1 MGGRARGLAAASVL
15 AVVLG
20 GCAVDAGTAPSPSPS
35 SVAPAASPSAGADC
49 PPVRPPTP
57 GTSFDQDLH
66 DELMAMLERD
76 QAGRLGTGQDD
87 EGDQART
94 DRLMEIIAVHGWP
107 TFALVGED
115 AEDAAWAIAQHSDL
129 DAAAQR
135 CALEHLRAAV
145 EAEQAS
151 PGNLA
156 YLEDRVH
163 AGAGEPQRYG
173 TQVACADTGPEPAT
187 PLVDPARID
196 QFRASAGLPPFED
209 YLAEMAQICAEVS

>member
-1 MGGRARGLAAASVL
+1 MTAARMRASRGGSSCMARQDTPPVPSPAMGGRARGLAAASVL

-49 PPVRPPTP
+49 PPVRSPTP

-94 DRLMEIIAVHGWP
+94 DRLMEI
-107 TFALVGED
+107 
-115 AEDAAWAIAQHSDL
+115 
-129 DAAAQR
+129 
-135 CALEHLRAAV
+135 
-145 EAEQAS
+145 
-151 PGNLA
+151 
-156 YLEDRVH
+156 
-163 AGAGEPQRYG
+163 
-173 TQVACADTGPEPAT
+173 
-187 PLVDPARID
+187 
-196 QFRASAGLPPFED
+196 
-209 YLAEMAQICAEVS
+209 